1 LSVTVNTDEEMN
13 FDLSVMHGTLK
24 SVFGFADFRELQ
36 KPIVKSIMDG
46 KHTLAILK
54 TSGGKSLCY
63 QMPAIHRG
71 GLTLVISP
79 LISLMKDQVDGL
91 EARNIPS
98 SFVNSSLTPEEM
110 RERYLKLATGQYTLF
125 YVSPERFQDENFLQ
139 SLMRAP
145 LHTVAIDEAHCASQW
160 GHDFRPNYSRLGE
173 NLDLLETRLRKS
185 IQRIAFTATA
195 TARVQEDIIKM
206 LRLNKP
212 DIHIQ
217 DFDRENLSYAV
228 VMSRKSDRTDDIL
241 QALEEHPDDC
251 TIIYCVTVKEVERL
265 YGRLKDSGI
274 DVDRYHGRL
283 EKEEKTRVQDE
294 FIQGRIRVL
303 ISTSAFGMGVDKA
316 DVRLV
321 LHAQMPGSLEA
332 WYQEAGRGG
341 RDGNPAKAILFY
353 HESDKSIHRFFIGA
367 SSPDIL
373 KINPIKDM
381 IYKMLAHGP
390 AGLDPQ
396 RIARN
401 CTHQLAVINAVIPDN
416 GLPVTEISRNDVQAT
431 INLLRNQ
438 GEIDEYDTMFTL
450 GNWEDNKEYIW
461 VDEVK
466 RHNWL
471 KFNAMCSWCE
481 TNLCR
486 RWQILRYFDERKAH
500 YRCGNCD
507 NCQREAI
514 AQTSTKGIEKAVR
527 PSTLMAMANALS
539 IIDTKDT
546 SRWIHVLIGTLPVC
560 ELSEKETEVSGRFA
574 YHAIG
579 DLRRWRTTLIS
590 NEMVDENHALTQK
603 GQDWIAGK
611 LQMPVKSP
619 TFEPEQ
625 KAFFLSPQL
634 QVARVKALRSWRKA
648 AAYRDDA
655 PEITIATEAQLK
667 KISELE
673 FINPDSLS
681 GAGFSARWISSY
693 GAAIVKSTLPL
704 EETAAHE
711 I

>member
-1 LSVTVNTDEEMN
+1 VTVNTDEEMS
-13 FDLSVMHGTLK
+13 FDLSVMHETLE

-36 KPIVKSIMDG
+36 KPIVKSIMNER
-46 KHTLAILK
+46 HTLAILK

-63 QMPAIHRG
+63 QMPAIYRG

-91 EARNIPS
+91 NARNIPA

-110 RERYLKLATGQYTLF
+110 RERYLKLAKGQYTLF
-125 YVSPERFQDENFLQ
+125 YVSPERFQDENFLHALLK
-139 SLMRAP
+139 SP

-160 GHDFRPNYSRLGE
+160 GHDFRPNYARLGE
-173 NLDLLETRLRKS
+173 NLDLLESRKGRS
-185 IQRIAFTATA
+185 ILRIAFTATA
-195 TARVQEDIIKM
+195 TARVQEDIVKM
-206 LRLNKP
+206 LRLKSP
-212 DIHIQ
+212 DVHIQ

-228 VMSRKSDRTDDIL
+228 VMAKKPDRTDDIL

-265 YGRLKDSGI
+265 YGRLKDYGV

-283 EKEEKTRVQDE
+283 DKDEKTRVQDE

-341 RDGNPAKAILFY
+341 RDGQPAKAILFY

-373 KINPIKDM
+373 KIAPIKDM
-381 IYKMLAHGP
+381 IYKMLANGP

-396 RIARN
+396 RIALNTTR
-401 CTHQLAVINAVIPDN
+401 QVAVINAVIPDN

-438 GEIDEYDTMFTL
+438 GEIEEYDTMFTL
-450 GNWEDNKEYIW
+450 GDWQDNKEYFW

-507 NCQREAI
+507 NCQRETI
-514 AQTSTKGIEKAVR
+514 AQMSTKGIEKSVR
-527 PSTLMAMANALS
+527 PSTLMTMVSALS
-539 IIDTKDT
+539 VIETHDP
-546 SRWIHVLIGTLPVC
+546 SRWIHVLIGTLPVS
-560 ELSEKETEVSGRFA
+560 ELSPRETEVSGRFA
-574 YHAIG
+574 WHAIG
-579 DLRRWRTTLIS
+579 DLRRWRETLIS
-590 NEMVDENHALTQK
+590 NGMLEENHAMTEK
-603 GQDWIAGK
+603 GQDWVAGK
-611 LQMPVKSP
+611 LELPVKAP
-619 TFEPEQ
+619 VFDPAE

-634 QVARVKALRSWRKA
+634 QVARVKALRSWRNA
-648 AAYRDDA
+648 AAYREDC
-655 PEITIATEAQLK
+655 PPITIATEAQLK

-673 FINPDSLS
+673 VITLESLAQS
-681 GAGFSARWISSY
+681 GFTAKWVASF
-693 GAAIVKSTLPL
+693 GAAIVKSTQPL
-704 EETAAHE
+704 EESVAHE

>member
-1 LSVTVNTDEEMN
+1 MS
-13 FDLSVMHGTLK
+13 FDLSVMQDKLK

-36 KPIVKSIMDG
+36 KPIIRSIMEG
-46 KHTLAILK
+46 KPTLAILK

-63 QMPAIHRG
+63 QMPAIYRG
-71 GLTLVISP
+71 GTTLVISP

-91 EARNIPS
+91 AQRNVPS
-98 SFVNSSLTPEEM
+98 SFVNSSLTPDEM
-110 RERYLKLATGQYTLF
+110 RERYIKLARGEYSLF
-125 YVSPERFQDENFLQ
+125 YASPERFQDDNFFNALIR
-139 SLMRAP
+139 SP
-145 LHTVAIDEAHCASQW
+145 INTVSIDEAHCASQW
-160 GHDFRPNYSRLGE
+160 GHDFRPNYARLGQ
-173 NLDLLETRLRKS
+173 NLDLLDSKVNRK

-195 TARVQEDIIKM
+195 TARVQEDIVKM
-206 LRLNKP
+206 LGLKSP
-212 DIHIQ
+212 DVHIQ

-228 VMSRKSDRTDDIL
+228 VMARRPDRTEDIL

-265 YGRLKDSGI
+265 FLRLKDAGI

-294 FIQGRIRVL
+294 FINGNIRVL

-341 RDGNPAKAILFY
+341 RDGLPAKAILFY
-353 HESDKSIHRFFIGA
+353 HEADKSIHRFFIGA

-373 KINPIKDM
+373 KISPIKDM
-381 IYKMLAHGP
+381 IKKMLSHGP
-390 AGLDPQ
+390 AGLDPA
-396 RIARN
+396 RIALN
-401 CTHQLAVINAVIPDN
+401 CTRQIAVINTVIPDN
-416 GLPVTEISRNDVQAT
+416 GLPVSEIGKNDVQAT

-438 GEIDEYDTMFTL
+438 GEIEEFDTMFTL
-450 GNWEDNKEYIW
+450 ADWDDNKEYVW
-461 VDEVK
+461 VDDVK

-486 RWQILRYFDERKAH
+486 RWQILRYFDEKKGH

-507 NCQREAI
+507 NCQREAFSKSKSKV
-514 AQTSTKGIEKAVR
+514 ADKAVR
-527 PSTLMAMANALS
+527 PSTLMAMASALS
-539 IIDTKDT
+539 VIDTKDP
-546 SRWIHVLIGTLPVC
+546 SRWTHVLIGTMPPSD
-560 ELSEKETEVSGRFA
+560 LSPQETEISGRFA

-579 DLRRWRTTLIS
+579 DLRRWKENLITNGIIDAS
-590 NEMVDENHALTQK
+590 HVITPRGK
-603 GQDWIAGK
+603 DWIAGK
-611 LQMPVKSP
+611 LEISTQAPEPAVHEREFVVDTQVQMIRIK
-619 TFEPEQ
+619 T
-625 KAFFLSPQL
+625 
-634 QVARVKALRSWRKA
+634 LRAWRKS
-648 AAYRDDA
+648 AAYRDDE

-673 FINPDSLS
+673 KITMESLS
-681 GAGFSARWISSY
+681 SAGFAPKWVGKH
-693 GAAIVKSTLPL
+693 GASVSKAIQKI
-704 EETAAHE
+704 EEVPAHE
-711 I
+711 F

>member
-1 LSVTVNTDEEMN
+1 MS
-13 FDLSVMHGTLK
+13 FDLSVMQQKLK

-36 KPIVKSIMDG
+36 KPIVRSIMDG

-63 QMPAIHRG
+63 QMPAIYRG
-71 GLTLVISP
+71 GMTLVISP

-91 EARNIPS
+91 DAKNIPA

-110 RERYLKLATGQYTLF
+110 RERYRKLARGEYSLF
-125 YVSPERFQDENFLQ
+125 YASPERFLDDNFVQALVR
-139 SLMRAP
+139 SP
-145 LHTVAIDEAHCASQW
+145 LNTVAIDEAHCASQW
-160 GHDFRPNYSRLGE
+160 GHDFRPNYSKLGE
-173 NLDLLETRLRKS
+173 NLDVLEGHFKRP

-195 TARVQEDIIKM
+195 TARVQEDIVKM
-206 LRLNKP
+206 LRLKTP

-228 VMSRKSDRTDDIL
+228 VMSRKPDRSEDIL

-265 YGRLKDSGI
+265 YLRLKDAGI

-283 EKEEKTRVQDE
+283 EKEEKTRVQDD
-294 FIQGRIRVL
+294 FIQGNIRVL

-341 RDGNPAKAILFY
+341 RDGLPAKAILFY
-353 HESDKSIHRFFIGA
+353 HEADKNIHRFFIGA

-373 KINPIKDM
+373 KISPIKDM

-396 RIARN
+396 RIALN
-401 CTHQLAVINAVIPDN
+401 CTRQIAVINAVIPDN
-416 GLPVTEISRNDVQAT
+416 GLPVTEISKNDVQAT

-450 GNWEDNKEYIW
+450 GDWDDHKEYVW

-500 YRCGNCD
+500 YHCGNCD
-507 NCQREAI
+507 NCQREAFSK
-514 AQTSTKGIEKAVR
+514 AKSKTADKAVR
-527 PSTLMAMANALS
+527 PSTLMAMASALS
-539 IIDTKDT
+539 VVDVKDP
-546 SRWIHVLIGTLPVC
+546 SRWTHVLIGTAPVS
-560 ELSEKETEVSGRFA
+560 ELSGPETEVSGRFA

-579 DLRRWRTTLIS
+579 DLRRWRETLIG
-590 NEMVDENHALTQK
+590 NGIITDQHEITPK
-603 GQDWIAGK
+603 GKDWIAGRLDITPSAPEPVQK
-611 LQMPVKSP
+611 DKEFYIDPQIQMI
-619 TFEPEQ
+619 
-625 KAFFLSPQL
+625 
-634 QVARVKALRSWRKA
+634 RIKALRAWRKA
-648 AAYRDDA
+648 AAYRDDE

-667 KISELE
+667 KISELQA
-673 FINPDSLS
+673 INLETLGS
-681 GAGFSARWISSY
+681 AGFATKWVGNY
-693 GAAIVKSTLPL
+693 GGGILKAMQKI
-704 EETAAHE
+704 EEAPTNE
-711 I
+711 F